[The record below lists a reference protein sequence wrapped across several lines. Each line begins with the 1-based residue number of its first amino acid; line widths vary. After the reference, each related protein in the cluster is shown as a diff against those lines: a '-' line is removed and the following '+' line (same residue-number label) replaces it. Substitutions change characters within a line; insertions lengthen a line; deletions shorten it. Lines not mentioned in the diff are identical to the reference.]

1 MLSVGENSA
10 VEVSSNGQQRRTW
23 EGIRERI
30 AGIIQIISAGLYDR
44 DDVIKLSV
52 LAVLSGQN
60 VFLYGPPG
68 TGKSMISRRIA
79 SLFADSSYFEHLMH
93 RFCTPEELFGPVSI
107 RELKND
113 RYHRL
118 TGGYL
123 AEADFAF
130 LDEIWKSSPAVL
142 NTLLTLINERRY
154 HNGSEIIRVPLK
166 SLISASNEV
175 PLHEAGLDA
184 LYDRFL
190 VRLVVNPVSSQ
201 ELFKQMITSRKTGKS
216 VPMPEELAVTDE
228 EYSSWLQ
235 AIDEI
240 DLPDDCAE
248 ALVRMR
254 GIIADNV
261 DLSDLDRDDVDDDFE
276 LGGAGDEEGNYGHL
290 SYVSDRRWFQIIKIL
305 KASAFFNGRSAVK
318 IRDFFVLKYCLWNT
332 SSDMESFS
340 SLVEDTVKEFASDE
354 LFPQELQESI
364 RKEMDREG
372 PESTDKLLARLRV
385 CIKAFN
391 EITDSLRK
399 DGVQIVSRGGEM
411 FFNQVSESVPHY
423 SRREPSTS
431 VNKIS
436 FESAITEMSLDIGQ
450 QIKCRVVRASRRN
463 LLFFGQLECM
473 PDDGFNFNT
482 LKNGSQ
488 IDMRI
493 VKIDRENRLL
503 LVKEIKPSSDYWIPV
518 VNYDLGVNYHSIYS
532 ESFERQLDI
541 VFNISKYDNE
551 QMQIVITS
559 GSQQIKKLIK
569 IASVKLMVDLL
580 KQHRMII
587 SLEELLNKCFARY
600 DSVFDQILED
610 IDRELFISVSD
621 KKILKEI
628 FFDQIPNVRKA
639 KNDFLELMNVRQ
651 GE

>member
-1 MLSVGENSA
+1 MLNVGENSA
-10 VEVSSNGQQRRTW
+10 AESNPGGWKRNT
-23 EGIRERI
+23 EDGIRERI
-30 AGIIQIISAGLYDR
+30 AGIIQIISAGLFDR
-44 DDVIKLSV
+44 DDVIKISV

-68 TGKSMISRRIA
+68 TGKSLISRRIA
-79 SLFADSSYFEHLMH
+79 SVFADSNYFEHLMH

-190 VRLVVNPVSSQ
+190 VRLVVNPVGSRD
-201 ELFKQMITSRKTGKS
+201 LFKQMITSRNTGKG
-216 VPMPEELAVTDE
+216 VPMPENLAVTDE
-228 EYSSWLQ
+228 EYSRWLR
-235 AIDEI
+235 AIDEVE
-240 DLPDDCAE
+240 LPDDCAE

-261 DLSDLDRDDVDDDFE
+261 DLSDLDRDDVDDDFD
-276 LGGAGDEEGNYGHL
+276 LGGGMDDDGNYGHL
-290 SYVSDRRWFQIIKIL
+290 SYVSDRRWFQIIRIL

-318 IRDFFVLKYCLWNT
+318 IRDFFVLRYCLWNT

-364 RKEMDREG
+364 KKEMDREG
-372 PESTDKLLARLRV
+372 PEGTDKLLSQLRV
-385 CIKAFN
+385 CINAVN
-391 EITDSLRK
+391 EITSSLRR

-411 FFNQVSESVPHY
+411 FFNQISETVPHY

-436 FESAITEMSLDIGQ
+436 FESAITEMSLEVGQ
-450 QIKCRVVRASRRN
+450 QIKCRVVRAARRN
-463 LLFFGQLECM
+463 ILFFGQLECM

-482 LKNGSQ
+482 LGNGSQ

-503 LVKEIKPSSDYWIPV
+503 LVKEAKPSSEYWIPV
-518 VNYDLGVNYHSIYS
+518 VNYDLGVNYHSVYN

-541 VFNISKYDNE
+541 VFNILKYDND
-551 QMQIVITS
+551 QMQIVINSS
-559 GSQQIKKLIK
+559 GQQIKKLIK
-569 IASVKLMVDLL
+569 VTSVKLMVDLIN
-580 KQHRMII
+580 QHRMIV
-587 SLEELLNKCFARY
+587 SLEELLNKCFSRY
-600 DSVFDQILED
+600 DGIFDQILED
-610 IDRELFISVSD
+610 IDRELFISVND

-639 KNDFLELMNVRQ
+639 KNDFLELMNVHQ